1 MRGLVGLGLL
11 VMAALALQSGGPQS
25 GAPIIGAILGLM
37 GLYLLVSAVLQ
48 AVRSVRRGD
57 PDLDPVGTSS
67 SAAAA
72 QAGRSAPAGASH
84 ASMGLFELVGRTKLV
99 IAVIAAVIASGM
111 MVVMVTTEVQGN
123 VAIGLLIALGFA
135 GVSVFVAWQA
145 IRDIRIWRAV
155 QASPVPVDA
164 VVQEIRSVSS
174 KPPRY
179 ALEYRYQDSTGR
191 EHVGRSF
198 PLSSAEA
205 GHWRPFDVAQIIF
218 NSHRPEQ
225 SMLAHLRPSRRPGVE
240 SAEE

>member
-1 MRGLVGLGLL
+1 
-11 VMAALALQSGGPQS
+11 
-25 GAPIIGAILGLM
+25 
-37 GLYLLVSAVLQ
+37 
-48 AVRSVRRGD
+48 
-57 PDLDPVGTSS
+57 
-67 SAAAA
+67 
-72 QAGRSAPAGASH
+72 
-84 ASMGLFELVGRTKLV
+84 MGLFELIGRTKLV

-174 KPPRY
+174 RPPRY
-179 ALEYRYQDSTGR
+179 ALEYRYQDSTGG

-218 NSHRPEQ
+218 NSASAGAEHARKSAAESP
-225 SMLAHLRPSRRPGVE
+225 PGCGISRRVVLPAEWLSPLG
-240 SAEE
+240 SASG